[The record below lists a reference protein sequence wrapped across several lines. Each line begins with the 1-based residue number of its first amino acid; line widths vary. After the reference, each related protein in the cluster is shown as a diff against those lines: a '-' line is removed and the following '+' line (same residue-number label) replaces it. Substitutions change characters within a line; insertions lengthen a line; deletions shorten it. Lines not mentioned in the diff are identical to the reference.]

1 MAGATAEMSAPAS
14 GRDEAVPLVTVVIV
28 VYNALPYLPSLAAA
42 LARQTYPRIEI
53 VVVDNASSDGSAA
66 ATARE
71 IPDATLIRLPM
82 NGGYAAGNNA
92 ALPHCH
98 GDYLA
103 LLNTDSETDPEW
115 HAALVAA
122 MEADP
127 TIGLATSK
135 ILLTNDR
142 ARINTCGNTVHV
154 AGFATCRGLDAPA
167 TDYTDAE
174 DVAAVS
180 GAAFIIRRA
189 LMERLGGF
197 DASFFMYVEDTDL
210 SWRALLTGAR
220 CRFVPA
226 SVVAHRYALSLGAEK
241 TYYLERN
248 RMQMLLKCYR
258 ARTLL
263 LLAPALLLGEVAA
276 WGYAALRGRA
286 HLRAKARALRW
297 VFRHRRDIWE
307 RRRAVQASRVVG
319 DRALLSLATPQLPIA
334 LLQSGRAGR
343 IATVCAA
350 LPFIVFRRIAL
361 ALERPPSVRSIT
373 SAATH
378 LW

>member
-1 MAGATAEMSAPAS
+1 MVGATAAEMSASAS
-14 GRDEAVPLVTVVIV
+14 GVHETAPLVTVVIV
-28 VYNALPYLPSLAAA
+28 VYNALPYLPPLAVA

-53 VVVDNASSDGSAA
+53 VVVDNASTDGSAA
-66 ATARE
+66 AIARAM
-71 IPDATLIRLPM
+71 PDATLIRLPT

-103 LLNTDSETDPEW
+103 LLNPDTEPEAEW
-115 HAALVAA
+115 LAALVAA
-122 MEADP
+122 LEADP
-127 TIGLATSK
+127 SIGLATSK

-142 ARINTCGNTVHV
+142 TRINTCGNTVHV

-167 TDYTDAE
+167 TDYTEAD

-210 SWRALLTGAR
+210 SWRALLAGVR

-226 SVVAHRYALSLGAEK
+226 SVVAHRYALTLGAAK
-241 TYYLERN
+241 TFYLERN
-248 RMQMLLKCYR
+248 RMQMVLKCYR

-263 LLAPALLLGEVAA
+263 LLAPALLLGELAA
-276 WGYAALRGRA
+276 WGYAALQGKA
-286 HLRAKARALRW
+286 HLRAKASAARW
-297 VFRHRRDIWE
+297 VFRHRRAIRE

-319 DRALLSLATPQLPIA
+319 DCALLALATPQLPIA
-334 LLQSGRAGR
+334 LLHAGRGAR
-343 IATVCAA
+343 IATACAA
-350 LPFIVFRRIAL
+350 LPFMLSRRVVL
-361 ALERPPSVRSIT
+361 ALERLP
-373 SAATH
+373 ATRAR
-378 LW
+378 